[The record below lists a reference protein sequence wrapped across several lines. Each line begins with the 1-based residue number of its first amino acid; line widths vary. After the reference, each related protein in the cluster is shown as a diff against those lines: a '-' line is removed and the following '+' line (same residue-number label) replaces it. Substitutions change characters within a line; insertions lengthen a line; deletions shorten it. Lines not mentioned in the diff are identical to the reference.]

1 MKAEDGRFI
10 ILSPAF
16 PENEKDTVW
25 LPAQQALL
33 TSLGQQFPR
42 LEITILSFQ
51 YPFTTTI
58 YRWKEHQVIPLNGR
72 NRNKLNRLITWIRA
86 WQILKKL
93 SREKPVL
100 GILSFWCTE
109 CALLGERFSKKYHV
123 RHYNWI
129 LGQDARES
137 NRFVSLIRPKAKNLI
152 AMSPFLAETFFRAH
166 GIRPKHII
174 PNGIRPQDFPT
185 LNRHRDI
192 DLLGVGS
199 LISLKQ
205 YHLFILAV
213 KALKKDFPGIKSLI
227 CGMGPEE
234 ENLRKLILDNDL
246 QSNISIVGEIPHPEV
261 LQWMNRSR
269 ILLHPS
275 SYEGFSTV
283 CLEALYAGAEVI
295 SFCDPQIGHTPHWH
309 IVHSPGEMICRTRT
323 IMQNKTMN
331 PERITVY
338 TMDESARRLMALYAL
353 QPAGMTA
360 LAQK

>member
-10 ILSPAF
+10 ILSPGF
-16 PENEKDTVW
+16 PENEKDTVC

-33 TSLGQQFPR
+33 TSLGQQFPG
-42 LEITILSFQ
+42 LEIVVISFQ
-51 YPFTTTI
+51 YPFTTTR
-58 YRWKEHQVIPLNGR
+58 YRWKEHLVIPLNGR
-72 NRNKLNRLITWIRA
+72 SKRRLNRLITWIRV
-86 WQILKKL
+86 WRTLKKL
-93 SREKPVL
+93 RRERPIL
-100 GILSFWCTE
+100 GIFSFWCTE
-109 CALLGERFSKKYHV
+109 CALLGERFGKKYHI
-123 RHYNWI
+123 RSYNWI

-137 NRFVSLIRPKAKNLI
+137 NRFVSLIRPKPESLI
-152 AMSPFLAETFFRAH
+152 AMSPFLAETFFGAH

-174 PNGIRPQDFPT
+174 PNGIRPQDFPP
-185 LNRHRDI
+185 LNTHRDI

-205 YHLFILAV
+205 YHLFVLTI
-213 KALKKDFPGIKSLI
+213 KALKQDFPDIKSLI
-227 CGMGPEE
+227 CGKGQEE

-246 QSNISIVGEIPHPEV
+246 QNNISIIGEVPHPEA

-295 SFCDPQIGHTPHWH
+295 SFCDPKIGEIPHWH
-309 IVHSPGEMICRTRT
+309 IARNPEEMNCRART
-323 IMQNKTMN
+323 IMRDKTLT

-338 TMDESARRLMALYAL
+338 TMDESARQIMELYDL
-353 QPAGMTA
+353 QPAGRTA